1 MDEPTDVSG
10 TEQASIVVRLASE
23 EGIRDDFLG
32 FFHAEDL
39 TGEGLATFLCD
50 TVTKMG
56 LDMSLC
62 HGLGFHGASSMMGKF
77 KGCATVIHKK
87 YPLVKVVHCF
97 NHRLNLV
104 LAKTCGIMEM
114 KIAFNI
120 TREACD
126 FIYGSNTRVLTLSKI
141 R

>member
-1 MDEPTDVSG
+1 MDETADVSRA
-10 TEQASIVVRLASE
+10 EQASIVVRSASE
-23 EGIRDDFLG
+23 EGVHEDFLG

-39 TGEGLATFLCD
+39 TGEGFATLLCD
-50 TVTKMG
+50 AMTKMG

-62 HGLGFHGASSMMGKF
+62 HGLGFDGASSMMGKF
-77 KGCATVIHKK
+77 IWCVTVIQKK
-87 YPLVKVVHCF
+87 YPLAKVVHCF